1 MPSKY
6 QLTSQSLG
14 PVLLYA
20 LLMTTTYGLE
30 GDPSQKLETCG
41 SQKNPNNN
49 VVDLSDP
56 VTPGPFCDLTTSE
69 LQKDVPD
76 QQIYPV
82 IHHSPPPTPLPQL
95 RLFLEKDLQINAS
108 IELPPRINT
117 SFIHSADLMLPPKV
131 DVLKYLDT
139 PGAKQ
144 PIRKARVVVSRGD
157 KNPPVFEEYVCS
169 PLPNVDNCSLLVW
182 KSRRN
187 PVGYILQESY
197 GAKFTNCKQQ
207 KDCLSFQPSLVGSG
221 LLQEAKRL
229 LAWFTA
235 AYSLPYSSSHMLDFA
250 VLVDTTSSDHS
261 QWFVAKLWYANVVYD
276 SYQSLIDSYDCGR
289 INKTK
294 VTRPVDDENL
304 FSSLK
309 RRGKFQPPNPQR
321 PPTVVEPDGKRYSVK
336 DRKVNYLDWSF
347 NFRLSVLTG
356 PAVYDVRFKGQR
368 IAYELGL
375 NELSV
380 FYSGHAASGQTT
392 NYVDSGEY
400 LGINSRALVPGGDCP
415 ETATLINSAFMSI
428 KKREPEVY
436 KAAQCL
442 FEHNNGYPLRRH
454 LAYRIEEGLFYGGML
469 DYVLTLRSALTI
481 GNYDYIIDFI
491 FHNNGV
497 VETRWMST
505 GYIQTLFYAT
515 TERPYGFNIR
525 QNILGNVHH
534 HMAHFKVDLDV
545 GGTSN
550 RYETVDIS
558 EERVAMTAFPDLQY
572 SQTRI
577 KTNLKKTEL
586 EAVHDFNF
594 NKPKYHVVH
603 NNAKRTDTNEI
614 KGYRIQMNCDSEQL
628 VAEDFG
634 NEKTVSWARHQM
646 VVTRQ
651 KDDEISSSSIYGM
664 HDSLQPTVDFTTFYS
679 DNETIVDQDLVFWI
693 TAGLHHIPR
702 SEDFPVTPTVGNQLN
717 FLLHPFNYF
726 PECPSMGSRDA
737 IYVEHKDPD
746 HHELGVNVERYV
758 TKSLF
763 KGYFQDRLPS
773 ERRSRSIDN
782 CWTSVLCGCSALLF
796 ASWDVLYIC
805 FFSEKENA
813 CDIGFNTL

>member
-30 GDPSQKLETCG
+30 GDPSQTLETCG

-69 LQKDVPD
+69 LQK
-76 QQIYPV
+76 
-82 IHHSPPPTPLPQL
+82 L
-95 RLFLEKDLQINAS
+95 RLFLEKDPNIRASSEEPPRVNAS
-108 IELPPRINT
+108 Y
-117 SFIHSADLMLPPKV
+117 IHSVDLLVPPKAE
-131 DVLKYLDT
+131 VLKYLDT

-157 KNPPVFEEYVCS
+157 KNPPVFEEYVCW

-187 PVGYILQESY
+187 PVDFAYRPTVGIDNDIIMQYIFPEVDRQVGHILQESY
-197 GAKFTNCKQQ
+197 GATFTTCKQQ
-207 KDCLSFQPSLVGSG
+207 KDCLSFQPSMVGSG

-229 LAWFTA
+229 TWYSA
-235 AYSLPYSSSHMLDFA
+235 AYNLPYFSSHILDFA
-250 VLVDTTSSDHS
+250 VCVDTTSPDHT
-261 QWFVAKLWYANVVYD
+261 QWSVVKLWYANVVYD
-276 SYQSLIDSYDCGR
+276 SYQSLIDSYDSGR

-309 RRGKFQPPNPQR
+309 RRGEFQPPKPQR

-347 NFRLSVLTG
+347 NFRLSALTG

-375 NELSV
+375 SEIAV

-454 LAYRIEEGLFYGGML
+454 LAYQFEEGSFYGGML

-491 FHNNGV
+491 FHHNGV
-497 VETRWMST
+497 VETRLMST

-515 TERPYGFNIR
+515 TERPYGFNIH
-525 QNILGNVHH
+525 QNTLGNVHH
-534 HMAHFKVDLDV
+534 HLAHFKADVDV

-550 RYETVDIS
+550 RYETLDIS
-558 EERVAMTAFPDLQY
+558 EERVALTAFPDLQY
-572 SQTRI
+572 SQTRF
-577 KTNLKKTEL
+577 KASLKKTEL
-586 EAVHDFNF
+586 QAVYDFNF

-603 NNAKRTDTNEI
+603 NNAKRTDRNEI
-614 KGYRIQMNCDSEQL
+614 KGYRVQMNCGSKNL

-634 NEKTVSWARHQM
+634 NEKTVSWARNQM

-693 TAGLHHIPR
+693 TAGLHHIPHT
-702 SEDFPVTPTVGNQLN
+702 EDFPVTPTVGNHLT
-717 FLLHPFNYF
+717 FLLLPFNYF

-746 HHELGVNVERYV
+746 HHELGVKVERNGNSREQCV
-758 TKSLF
+758 M
-763 KGYFQDRLPS
+763 P
-773 ERRSRSIDN
+773 RS
-782 CWTSVLCGCSALLF
+782 
-796 ASWDVLYIC
+796 
-805 FFSEKENA
+805 
-813 CDIGFNTL
+813 TLEEDLAKDPNQILQS